1 METEQDAQIVPISN
15 QSRQVQQFPAEE
27 ADESNGP
34 PPKAL
39 NLGPLL
45 RTFQRKALIIVGIIG
60 LAGGGVVYQ
69 IKGGKKT
76 YQGDFRMLV
85 EPVTTEAR
93 IADPSALTN
102 REGGVPSRDFF
113 SLDYPTQLEI
123 LQSPQMLSAIAKQ
136 VQTQQVKTKQDQTKQ
151 VQKGEP
157 ELKFTEEILK
167 KGLLVLRLGATEL
180 DRTKILEVRYMGTD
194 PELVEL
200 VLQETKK
207 KYLKYS
213 LDERKSRIGEGV
225 KFIEDQL
232 PGLNKRVN
240 DLKSELQIIQQQQKI
255 TDPKEQGAQL
265 IVQVRTIETLELE
278 TQRLLQEQK
287 TLYANLQKQLDFT
300 PNEAIAASAL
310 SEEPQYKE
318 LLTKVKEVEGQIAIE
333 TARFKSANPIVE
345 ALERKRANLIAL
357 LNKQTERILGQNLV
371 GPQANSKVQNFQN
384 SIRIGLIK
392 QLVDT
397 ANQVQVLEARNQ
409 AVLQT
414 KNNLNRQ
421 AREFP
426 SVARRYNELQQQL
439 DIAARTRDQ
448 LLTQRET
455 LRVQAAQSQV
465 PWEIISE
472 PQIPREPNGKLIPV
486 ASKNTNKIMMAVVG
500 GLVLGLGLAI
510 IIEKFRNIFY
520 CADDVKDGVDV
531 PLLGVIPLDKNAKK
545 SPPSIANAYA
555 VLAVKKQQH
564 KNAKEFIEAF
574 DSLYT
579 NIRFLSSN
587 RPIGSLAVASATVGE
602 GKSTIALNLAHVA
615 AMAGQ
620 RVLLVDANLH
630 DPSLHLL
637 LEVPNFKGLSNLLDK
652 ETEPKEII
660 QRSPLADHLFVL
672 TAGVPKP
679 GTSRRLASS
688 QMRDL
693 MEELHAM
700 FDLVIY
706 DTPPLVDCKDAN
718 FLAARTDGILLTVA
732 VRKVKYSVVKKVFS
746 QLENFGIPCVGT
758 VANHVIKRRKPKLS
772 TSPVLE
778 EGNDEYL
785 NFSPVP
791 SSIRKLAPQKE

>member
-1 METEQDAQIVPISN
+1 METEQDPNLVAVSS
-15 QSRQVQQFPAEE
+15 QSRQVQQFSTEE
-27 ADESNGP
+27 GEESGEKP
-34 PPKAL
+34 QKGL
-39 NLGPLL
+39 NIAPLL
-45 RTFQRKALIIVGIIG
+45 RTFQRKALIIIAIVGM
-60 LAGGGVVYQ
+60 ASGGIVYQ

-93 IADPSALTN
+93 IADPSSLTN
-102 REGGVPSRDFF
+102 REGGVPNRDFF
-113 SLDYPTQLEI
+113 SLDYATQLEI
-123 LQSPQMLSAIAKQ
+123 LQSPQMLSAI
-136 VQTQQVKTKQDQTKQ
+136 TKQ
-151 VQKGEP
+151 VKNQYP
-157 ELKFTEEILK
+157 KFTEEILK
-167 KGLLVLRLGATEL
+167 QGLLVLRLGDTEL
-180 DRTKILEVRYMGTD
+180 NKTKILEIKFLGQD
-194 PELVEL
+194 PVLVEF

-225 KFIEDQL
+225 NFIEDQL

-240 DLKSELQIIQQQQKI
+240 DLKSELQVIQQQQRI
-255 TDPKEQGAQL
+255 ADPREQGTQL
-265 IVQVRTIETLELE
+265 IVQARTIETLESE

-345 ALERKRANLIAL
+345 ALERKRANLIGL

-371 GPQANSKVQNFQN
+371 GAEANSKVKNFQN
-384 SIRIGLIK
+384 SIRLGLIK

-397 ANQVQVLEARNQ
+397 ANQVQVLEARSE
-409 AVLQT
+409 AITKT
-414 KNNLNRQ
+414 KNNLDRQ

-426 SVARRYNELQQQL
+426 TVARRYNELQQQL

-455 LRVQAAQSQV
+455 LRVQAAQSQI

-472 PQIPREPNGKLIPV
+472 PQIPRDPDGNRIPV
-486 ASKNTNKIMMAVVG
+486 ASKNTNKLMMGVIG
-500 GLVLGLGLAI
+500 GLVVGLGLAI
-510 IIEKFRNIFY
+510 LIEKIRNIFY
-520 CADDVKDGVDV
+520 CADDVKDAVAA
-531 PLLGVIPLDKNAKK
+531 PLLGSVPVNKNAQK
-545 SPPSIANAYA
+545 SYPSIAKAYD
-555 VLAVKKQQH
+555 VLDNKEQKYK
-564 KNAKEFIEAF
+564 KNAAEFIEAF

-579 NIRFLSSN
+579 NIRFLSAH
-587 RPIGSLAVASATVGE
+587 RPIASLVIGSAIAGE

-615 AMAGQ
+615 ALAGQ

-630 DPSLHLL
+630 SPSLDLL
-637 LEVPNFKGLSNLLDK
+637 LELPNSKGLSDLLENKIDFN
-652 ETEPKEII
+652 EVI
-660 QRSPLADHLFVL
+660 QRSPIADNMFVL
-672 TAGVPKP
+672 TSGIPLP

-688 QMRDL
+688 QMQYL
-693 MEELHAM
+693 MAEFNAI

-706 DTPPLVDCKDAN
+706 DTPPLVESKDAN
-718 FLAARTDGILLTVA
+718 FLAARTDGILMV
-732 VRKVKYSVVKKVFS
+732 VSIHKVKFSVVKKIFE
-746 QLENFGIPCVGT
+746 QLENFGIPCLGT
-758 VANHVIKRRKPKLS
+758 VANRVGKNKKYQPS
-772 TSPVLE
+772 TSPMV
-778 EGNDEYL
+778 GDKNEYL

-791 SSIRKLAPQKE
+791 SSIPKLAPKKD

>member
-1 METEQDAQIVPISN
+1 
-15 QSRQVQQFPAEE
+15 
-27 ADESNGP
+27 
-34 PPKAL
+34 
-39 NLGPLL
+39 
-45 RTFQRKALIIVGIIG
+45 
-60 LAGGGVVYQ
+60 
-69 IKGGKKT
+69 
-76 YQGDFRMLV
+76 
-85 EPVTTEAR
+85 
-93 IADPSALTN
+93 
-102 REGGVPSRDFF
+102 
-113 SLDYPTQLEI
+113 
-123 LQSPQMLSAIAKQ
+123 
-136 VQTQQVKTKQDQTKQ
+136 
-151 VQKGEP
+151 
-157 ELKFTEEILK
+157 
-167 KGLLVLRLGATEL
+167 
-180 DRTKILEVRYMGTD
+180 
-194 PELVEL
+194 
-200 VLQETKK
+200 
-207 KYLKYS
+207 
-213 LDERKSRIGEGV
+213 
-225 KFIEDQL
+225 
-232 PGLNKRVN
+232 
-240 DLKSELQIIQQQQKI
+240 
-255 TDPKEQGAQL
+255 
-265 IVQVRTIETLELE
+265 
-278 TQRLLQEQK
+278 
-287 TLYANLQKQLDFT
+287 
-300 PNEAIAASAL
+300 
-310 SEEPQYKE
+310 
-318 LLTKVKEVEGQIAIE
+318 
-333 TARFKSANPIVE
+333 VE

-371 GPQANSKVQNFQN
+371 GTQANSKVQNFQN

-397 ANQVQVLEARNQ
+397 ANQVQVLEARSQ

-414 KNNLNRQ
+414 KNDLNRK

-426 SVARRYNELQQQL
+426 SIARRYNELQQQL

-472 PQIPREPNGKLIPV
+472 PQIPRDPKGKLIPV

-500 GLVLGLGLAI
+500 GLVLGLVLAI
-510 IIEKFRNIFY
+510 VIEKFRNIFY
-520 CADDVKDGVDV
+520 SADDVKDGVDV

-545 SPPSIANAYA
+545 LPPSIANAYA
-555 VLAVKKQQH
+555 ALEGKKQQ
-564 KNAKEFIEAF
+564 KNAKDRQKNASEFIEAF

-587 RPIGSLAVASATVGE
+587 RPIGSLAIASATVGE

-660 QRSPLADHLFVL
+660 QRSPIADHLFVL

-679 GTSRRLASS
+679 GISRRIASS
-688 QMRDL
+688 GMKYL
-693 MEELHAM
+693 MEELQAM

-706 DTPPLVDCKDAN
+706 DTPPLVDSKDAH
-718 FLAARTDGILLTVA
+718 FLAARTDGILLVVA
-732 VRKVKYSVVKKVFS
+732 VRQVKYSVVKQVFS
-746 QLENFGIPCVGT
+746 QLENFGIPCLGT
-758 VANHVIKRRKPKLS
+758 VANHVIKGKKPKLS

-791 SSIRKLAPQKE
+791 SSIRKLAPKKE

>member
-1 METEQDAQIVPISN
+1 METEQDPNLVAVSS
-15 QSRQVQQFPAEE
+15 QSRQVQQFSAEE
-27 ADESNGP
+27 GEESGEKP
-34 PPKAL
+34 QKAL
-39 NLGPLL
+39 NIAPLL
-45 RTFQRKALIIVGIIG
+45 RTFQRKALIIIAIVGM
-60 LAGGGVVYQ
+60 AGGGIVYQ
-69 IKGGKKT
+69 IQGGNKT

-93 IADPSALTN
+93 IADPSALAN
-102 REGGVPSRDFF
+102 REGGVPNRDFF
-113 SLDYPTQLEI
+113 SLDYATQLEI
-123 LQSPQMLSAIAKQ
+123 LQSPRMLSAI
-136 VQTQQVKTKQDQTKQ
+136 TKQ
-151 VQKGEP
+151 VQKRDK
-157 ELKFTEEILK
+157 KFTEDILK
-167 KGLLVLRLGATEL
+167 KGLLVLRLGETEVNK
-180 DRTKILEVRYMGTD
+180 TKILEVRFLGSD
-194 PELVEL
+194 PELVEF

-225 KFIEDQL
+225 NFIEDQL

-240 DLKSELQIIQQQQKI
+240 DLKSELQVIQQEQRI
-255 TDPKEQGAQL
+255 ADPREQGTQL
-265 IVQVRTIETLELE
+265 IMQARTIETLESD

-345 ALERKRANLIAL
+345 ALERKRANLIGL

-371 GPQANSKVQNFQN
+371 GVQANSKVKNFQN
-384 SIRIGLIK
+384 SIRLGLIK

-397 ANQVQVLEARNQ
+397 ANQVQVLEARNE
-409 AVLQT
+409 AITKT

-448 LLTQRET
+448 LLSQRET
-455 LRVQAAQSQV
+455 LRVQAAQSQI

-472 PQIPREPNGKLIPV
+472 PHIPRDPGGKRIPV
-486 ASKNTNKIMMAVVG
+486 ASKNTNKLMMGVIG
-500 GLVLGLGLAI
+500 GLVVGLGLAI
-510 IIEKFRNIFY
+510 LIEKIRNIFY
-520 CADDVKDGVDV
+520 CADDVKDAVAA
-531 PLLGVIPLDKNAKK
+531 PLLGSVPVNKNAQQ
-545 SPPSIANAYA
+545 SYPSIANAYE
-555 VLAVKKQQH
+555 VLENKEQKYK
-564 KNAKEFIEAF
+564 KNAGEFIEAF

-579 NIRFLSSN
+579 NIRFLSSH
-587 RPIGSLAVASATVGE
+587 RPIASLVIGSATAGE

-615 AMAGQ
+615 ALAGQ

-630 DPSLHLL
+630 SPSLDLL
-637 LEVPNFKGLSNLLDK
+637 LELPNLKGLSNLLENK
-652 ETEPKEII
+652 IEFNEAI
-660 QRSPLADHLFVL
+660 QRSPIADNLFVL
-672 TAGVPKP
+672 TAGIPLP

-688 QMRDL
+688 QMQYL
-693 MEELHAM
+693 MAEFNAI

-706 DTPPLVDCKDAN
+706 DTPPLVESKDAN
-718 FLAARTDGILLTVA
+718 FLAARTDGILMV
-732 VRKVKYSVVKKVFS
+732 VSIRNVKYSVVKKVFD
-746 QLENFGIPCVGT
+746 QLENFGIPCLGT
-758 VANHVIKRRKPKLS
+758 VANHVGKNKKYQPS
-772 TSPVLE
+772 TSPIV
-778 EGNDEYL
+778 GDKNEYL

-791 SSIRKLAPQKE
+791 SSMPKLAPKKE

>member
-1 METEQDAQIVPISN
+1 METEQDAHIVPISN

-34 PPKAL
+34 PQKGL
-39 NLGPLL
+39 NLRPLL
-45 RTFQRKALIIVGIIG
+45 RTFGRKALVIVGIIALVG
-60 LAGGGVVYQ
+60 AGVAFQ

-102 REGGVPSRDFF
+102 REGVVPNRDFF

-123 LQSPQMLSAIAKQ
+123 LQSPQMLSTIAKQ
-136 VQTQQVKTKQDQTKQ
+136 VQKDKRYRQFT
-151 VQKGEP
+151 P
-157 ELKFTEEILK
+157 ELLK
-167 KGLLVLRLGATEL
+167 KGLLVLRVGDSEL
-180 DRTKILEVRYMGTD
+180 DRTKILEVRFIGQD
-194 PELVEL
+194 SDLVML

-225 KFIEDQL
+225 NFIENQL

-240 DLKSELQIIQQQQKI
+240 DLKSELQVIQQQQKI

-265 IVQVRTIETLELE
+265 IQQVRTIETLELE

-287 TLYANLQKQLDFT
+287 ILYANLQKQLDFT

-318 LLTKVKEVEGQIAIE
+318 LLTKVKEVEGQIAVE

-345 ALERKRANLIAL
+345 ALERKRANLVAL
-357 LNKQTERILGQNLV
+357 LNQQTDRILGQNLV
-371 GPQANSKVQNFQN
+371 GAQANSKVQNFQN

-397 ANQVQVLEARNQ
+397 ANQVQVLEARTQ
-409 AVLQT
+409 AIAQT
-414 KNNLNRQ
+414 KNELNRQ

-439 DIAARTRDQ
+439 EIAARTRDQ

-455 LRVQAAQSQV
+455 LRVQAAQSQI

-472 PQIPREPNGKLIPV
+472 PRIPREPNGKLIPV
-486 ASKNTNKIMMAVVG
+486 PSKNKNKIVMAAIG
-500 GLVLGLGLAI
+500 GLVLGLAVAVIL
-510 IIEKFRNIFY
+510 EKLRNIFY
-520 CADDVKDGVDV
+520 TAEDVKDGIDA

-545 SPPSIANAYA
+545 LPPSIAGAYA
-555 VLAVKKQQH
+555 ALAGRKDKR
-564 KNAKEFIEAF
+564 KNASEFIEAF

-579 NIRFLSSN
+579 NIRFLSST
-587 RPIGSLAVASATVGE
+587 RPTRSLAVSSATAGE
-602 GKSTIALNLAHVA
+602 GKSTIALNLAQIA

-620 RVLLVDANLH
+620 RVLLVDADLH
-630 DPSLHLL
+630 SPSLHLL
-637 LEVPNFKGLSNLLDK
+637 LGMPNSKGLSNLLEKD
-652 ETEPKEII
+652 TEASEII
-660 QRSPLADHLFVL
+660 QNSPVSDQLFVL

-679 GTSRRLASS
+679 GISRRLASS
-688 QMRDL
+688 GMKYI
-693 MEELHAM
+693 MEELHGM
-700 FDLVIY
+700 FDLVVY

-718 FLAARTDGILLTVA
+718 FLAARTDGILLIVA
-732 VRKVKYSVVKKVFS
+732 IKQVKYSVVKQVFS
-746 QLENFGIPCVGT
+746 QLENFGIPCLGT
-758 VANHVIKRRKPKLS
+758 VANHVIKGKKPRLS
-772 TSPVLE
+772 ASPILE

-791 SSIRKLAPQKE
+791 SSLPKLAPKKE